1 MSESINGGPPK
12 SFYWIAGI
20 ALVWNLLGL
29 GAYVS
34 QVTTSPEMLAGMS
47 DAERALY
54 ENLPAWATGA
64 FAIAVNAGAL
74 GCLLLL
80 FKKALAVPILILS
93 LVGVLVQ
100 NFNSFV
106 LMGALSIVGPA
117 GAAFS
122 AAVVVIGVYLVWFAN
137 NAKAKGWIG

>member
-1 MSESINGGPPK
+1 M
-12 SFYWIAGI
+12 
-20 ALVWNLLGL
+20 GL

-34 QVTTSPEMLAGMS
+34 QVTTSPEMLVGMS

-54 ENLPAWATGA
+54 EDLPAWATAA

-137 NAKAKGWIG
+137 NAKTKGWLS